1 MNSVQRYGK
10 SWNKRRS
17 SPGLVG
23 FLFLLAGVLLPM
35 GYASAHGLDH
45 RIERGEA
52 VLVHFSSH
60 HDGPMAGAGFRV
72 FSPGGQKI
80 FSSGYTDALGRAVF
94 VPNQPGKW
102 RVMMATEDGHG
113 AEVEVPVEEGSAV
126 ATSRP
131 ENQGSTLSAA
141 GRIPA
146 TAAGIG
152 YLFGLAGLLA
162 LWRNRH

>member
-1 MNSVQRYGK
+1 MNAVQDYGK
-10 SWNKRRS
+10 YRNKRRS
-17 SPGLVG
+17 SPGRTGWLLLV
-23 FLFLLAGVLLPM
+23 AGLLLPT
-35 GYASAHGLDH
+35 GYASAHGVDH

-52 VLVHFSSH
+52 MIVHFSSH

-72 FSPGGQKI
+72 FPPGGQSI
-80 FSSGYTDALGRAVF
+80 FASGSTDSLGRAVF
-94 VPNQPGKW
+94 VPDQSGKW
-102 RVMMATEDGHG
+102 RVIMATQDGHG
-113 AEVEVPVEEGSAV
+113 AEVEVPVEEGVAV
-126 ATSRP
+126 ASSHP
-131 ENQGSTLSAA
+131 GQSFASSAA